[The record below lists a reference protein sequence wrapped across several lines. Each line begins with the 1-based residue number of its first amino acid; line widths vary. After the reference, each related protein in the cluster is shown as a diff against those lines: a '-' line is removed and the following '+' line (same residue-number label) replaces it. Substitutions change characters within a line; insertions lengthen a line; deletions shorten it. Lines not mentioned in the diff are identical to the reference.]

1 MPMKF
6 LARYIAAAMLLTM
19 PVMGQTQDANADMIE
34 GYTSQELASALP
46 DKVNDLIRRSLNT
59 DATNHIID
67 AEYIEATTNRKALIS
82 LYTLPVNVSG
92 ETPFADKEDDVDAV
106 IASAEKEMLRQRIQP
121 EKRTLTSSN
130 GSTIR
135 CLQTM
140 LNKQVLHSLCATYI
154 QGRIMEVQPVTF
166 TDTAVLPDAVAAQ
179 DKLVLEISDKM
190 HALPAK

>member
-6 LARYIAAAMLLTM
+6 RVSYIVAAALLTM
-19 PVMGQTQDANADMIE
+19 PAIGQTQNTDSDRIE
-34 GYTSQELASALP
+34 GYTSQALASALP
-46 DKVNDLIRRSLNT
+46 DTIDGLVRRSLNT
-59 DATNHIID
+59 DTSNHIID
-67 AEYIEATTNRKALIS
+67 AEYIEPAKKRKALIS
-82 LYTLPVNVSG
+82 LYTLPVNTRSEIPHADR
-92 ETPFADKEDDVDAV
+92 ETEVDAV
-106 IASAEKEMLRQRIQP
+106 IASAEKEMLRQRIPP
-121 EKRTLTSSN
+121 EKRILTSSN

-140 LNKQVLHSLCATYI
+140 LNKQVLHTLCATYV

-166 TDTAVLPDAVAAQ
+166 TDIAVLPAAVAAQ

>member
-6 LARYIAAAMLLTM
+6 RASYIAAMLLLTT
-19 PVMGQTQDANADMIE
+19 PVIGQTQDTNTDNIE
-34 GYTSQELASALP
+34 GYTSQALASALP
-46 DKVNDLIRRSLNT
+46 DTVNGLMRRSLNT
-59 DATNHIID
+59 DTTNHIID
-67 AEYIEATTNRKALIS
+67 AEYIESSTNRKALIS
-82 LYTLPVNVSG
+82 LYTLPVNMSG
-92 ETPFADKEDDVDAV
+92 EIPHADRESDVDAV

-130 GSTIR
+130 GSTVR

-140 LNKQVLHSLCATYI
+140 LNKQVLHSLCATYV

-166 TDTAVLPDAVAAQ
+166 TDTAALPAAVAAQ

-190 HALPAK
+190 HTLPAK